1 LQNADA
7 EYRLWKAVMLS
18 AIKDVVNANTSPDL
32 ARAVLWF
39 KTRQAEDICS
49 LIGYEIG
56 EVKRIVFKLSKRSR
70 AQRRYY
76 VKEIFD
82 DKR

>member
-1 LQNADA
+1 
-7 EYRLWKAVMLS
+7 MLS
-18 AIKDVVNANTSPDL
+18 AIKDVCNANTSPDL

-39 KTRQAEDICS
+39 KSRRAEDICS

-56 EVKRIVFKLSKRSR
+56 EVKRIVFKLSRRSP

-76 VKEIFD
+76 LKEIFD